1 MPNKKPLII
10 LLTLLIIILAIF
22 SVIYLVSKKEA
33 KEAPVI
39 KIPVKQ
45 IQEENKEKD
54 IVKEEKEIKP
64 LEIFP
69 LKEVILSTDKQT
81 YNSGEEIKVMAMVK
95 NPFPKTKK
103 WQVVYYFMSEDEK
116 SFSALGQV
124 KELEMKPGQTEK
136 VEFTSKV
143 GQNLPP
149 GNYKIKLEVLEQEQ
163 IINSKSRIIKI
174 QGTNKILSA
183 DIQSC
188 EDIDCQIEK
197 SVFLKNKTVFI
208 KINSD
213 VSNLEILGKIKYP
226 NQEEAQDL
234 NFKNSIAQIRASQ
247 IGSYE
252 AIIYIKKD
260 GYQSVS
266 VKKDFAVIKELP
278 EIK

>member
-103 WQVVYYFMSEDEK
+103 WQVVYYF
-116 SFSALGQV
+116 
-124 KELEMKPGQTEK
+124 
-136 VEFTSKV
+136 
-143 GQNLPP
+143 
-149 GNYKIKLEVLEQEQ
+149 I
-163 IINSKSRIIKI
+163 
-174 QGTNKILSA
+174 
-183 DIQSC
+183 
-188 EDIDCQIEK
+188 
-197 SVFLKNKTVFI
+197 
-208 KINSD
+208 
-213 VSNLEILGKIKYP
+213 
-226 NQEEAQDL
+226 
-234 NFKNSIAQIRASQ
+234 
-247 IGSYE
+247 
-252 AIIYIKKD
+252 
-260 GYQSVS
+260 
-266 VKKDFAVIKELP
+266 
-278 EIK
+278 